1 MNVSNNAL
9 YRMKRSV
16 KIGTVSFVI
25 CLLLAALLVA
35 VNLLSGLLPAKL
47 SKFDVSGAGL
57 TSVTD
62 ETKAFVKGMKEDVTL
77 YWVVEEDYEDEAM
90 RLFLSRYA
98 EGGKHV
104 TVKTVDP
111 TVDTEFLSKY
121 GVSSMPAGGFVVES
135 EKRFTTVDFRRMYL
149 YTNQLFAYLE
159 TYVPSVA
166 GISATALSYDQ
177 INSVYEQ
184 YNSYLQSIL
193 LMLQM
198 NGYQVESVSAC
209 QQIVSFCGEAQ
220 LTAALDYVTR
230 DYIPHAY
237 VLAGYGES
245 KPSEALSELLTML
258 DAESLSLK
266 ETQSIPVDAGC
277 LILFSPTV
285 DMTAA
290 EAKVVSDYLN
300 AGGTLILN
308 TAPETVETCPNI
320 MSLGASFGLT
330 PLSGEVQEGDTKYF
344 KGNPNQLLPTVSGM
358 SASTDGSVTAFMPN
372 SHAIGH
378 TAVTGVTVTALMTT
392 SATAERVSLADKTT
406 VLGEKGVQNIAVAAT
421 KTAGEETAHLVWFG
435 SAHAFT
441 DLSETV
447 NEAWNNQYYVYMAAS
462 ATDAFVS
469 EHSDIQA
476 VALPQNTLG
485 DLTVGWAVILGLI
498 LTLVIPV
505 AILVAGIVIW
515 VVRRRR

>member
-149 YTNQLFAYLE
+149 YTNPLLDVLQQGLGQA
-159 TYVPSVA
+159 A
-166 GISATALSYDQ
+166 MSYDQ
-177 INSVYEQ
+177 INSIYEQ
-184 YNSYLQSIL
+184 YSTNIQYM
-193 LMLQM
+193 LMM
-198 NGYQVESVSAC
+198 GGYAVEDITAY
-209 QQIVSFCGEAQ
+209 QTPVSFCGEAQ
-220 LTAALDYVTR
+220 LTAAIDYVTR

-378 TAVTGVTVTALMTT
+378 TAVTGVTVTTLMTT

-421 KTAGEETAHLVWFG
+421 KPAGEETAHLVWFG

>member
-1 MNVSNNAL
+1 MSNSAL

-16 KIGTVSFVI
+16 KIGTVSFVV

-47 SKFDVSGAGL
+47 SRFDVSGSGL
-57 TSVTD
+57 TSVTNR
-62 ETKAFVKGMKEDVTL
+62 TKDFVKNMAEDVTI
-77 YWVVEEDYEDEAM
+77 YWVVEEDYEDEQM

-98 EGGKHV
+98 EGGKHI

-149 YTNQLFAYLE
+149 YTNPLFEVLQQNM
-159 TYVPSVA
+159 S
-166 GISATALSYDQ
+166 GILQPMSYDQ

-184 YNSYLQSIL
+184 YGSYIQYM
-193 LMLQM
+193 LMM
-198 NGYQVESVSAC
+198 GGYSVEDITAY
-209 QQIVSFCGEAQ
+209 QTPVSFCGEAQ
-220 LTAALDYVTR
+220 LTAAIDYVTR

-237 VLAGYGES
+237 ILAGYGEA
-245 KPSEALSELLTML
+245 KPSKALSELLSML
-258 DAESLSLK
+258 DAETLSLK

-285 DMTAA
+285 DMTVA

-308 TAPETVETCPNI
+308 TSPETVETCPNI
-320 MSLGASFGLT
+320 MSLGAAFGLT
-330 PLSGEVQEGDTKYF
+330 PQSGEVQEGDTKYF
-344 KGNPNQLLPTVSGM
+344 KGNPNQLLPTVNGM

-378 TAVTGVTVTALMTT
+378 TAVTGVTVTNLMTT

-421 KTAGEETAHLVWFG
+421 KTVGEETAYLLWFG
-435 SAHAFT
+435 SANAFT

-447 NEAWNNQYYVYMAAS
+447 NEAWNNQYYLYMAAS
-462 ATDAFVS
+462 ASDAFSS
-469 EHSDIQA
+469 EYSAIEA
-476 VALPQNTLG
+476 VALPMNTLG
-485 DLTVGWAVILGLI
+485 DMTVGWAVILGLI

-505 AILVAGIVIW
+505 AILVTGIVIW